1 MNRNTLQTAII
12 LLAILLIAAFILPII
27 FNLFLGTVWL
37 AIRLIVLLVLIYFIV
52 KWFRGKQ
59 L

>member
-12 LLAILLIAAFILPII
+12 LLAILLIAVFILPII

-37 AIRLIVLLVLIYFIV
+37 AIRLIVLLALIYFIV